1 MNAASPQAPPP
12 PASGSAFLGAS
23 GLAIKFDFIKTLV
36 VPGARR

>member
-1 MNAASPQAPPP
+1 MNAAAPQAP